1 MHSDESRGGSR
12 RGLQRSMLAALLLGA
27 GCGSS
32 LEKLPEERSGA
43 QPAPPVEELPAAV
56 APAAGADATAASL
69 PPRTPQGT
77 KTCAGFAV
85 TVGGRT
91 YRGDTRVDIPA
102 SQVGTGIQVRGTH
115 VEFDVVA
122 STFEVLGYT
131 LTGAPAQIPLTNVR
145 TRIFDS
151 KRPDHGDVLND
162 RLRLRLQAE
171 QLVLEREGRRQDMKI
186 QAKDCNQGGIFQ
198 MEPEPAVVE
207 INTLAAGFEFF
218 LQDPVSGRL
227 FFTNGTTVLGYD
239 SPEEAVLL
247 SNTPTQSRWQVEDGG
262 RIGMVIGEDA
272 FEALDE
278 VP

>member
-1 MHSDESRGGSR
+1 MHMNESRTGSR
-12 RGLQRSMLAALLLGA
+12 KGLERSMFAALMLGVA
-27 GCGSS
+27 CGAPV
-32 LEKLPEERSGA
+32 EQPQEGPIGA
-43 QPAPPVEELPAAV
+43 QPAPVVEE
-56 APAAGADATAASL
+56 APAPVAGEAASTQVSL

-77 KTCAGFAV
+77 KTCGVFAV

-91 YRGDTRVDIPA
+91 FTDPRTRVVIPA
-102 SQVGTGIQVRGTH
+102 AQVGATITVRGTH

-131 LTGAPAQIPLTNVR
+131 LTGAPAEVPLTNVR

-151 KRPDHGDVLND
+151 KRPDHGDVLD
-162 RLRLRLQAE
+162 GDLALRLNRE
-171 QLVLEREGRRQDMKI
+171 QLVLERAGRRQDMKI

-227 FFTNGTTVLGYD
+227 FFTNGTTILGYD
-239 SPEEAVLL
+239 SPQDAELL
-247 SNTPTQSRWQVEDGG
+247 ANTPQQSRWLVQDGG

>member
-1 MHSDESRGGSR
+1 MHVDESRTSSR
-12 RGLQRSMLAALLLGA
+12 RGLQRSMLAALMLGA
-27 GCGSS
+27 GCGAPVEESQQ
-32 LEKLPEERSGA
+32 ERSEA
-43 QPAPPVEELPAAV
+43 QPAPAVEAAPVASASV
-56 APAAGADATAASL
+56 AGVSL

-102 SQVGTGIQVRGTH
+102 SQVGATLQVRGTH

-151 KRPDHGDVLND
+151 KRPDHSDVLND

-186 QAKDCNQGGIFQ
+186 QSKDCNQGGIFQ

-207 INTLAAGFEFF
+207 VNTLAAGFQFF

-227 FFTNGTTVLGYD
+227 FFTNGTTILGYD
-239 SPEEAVLL
+239 SPQEAVLL
-247 SNTPTQSRWQVEDGG
+247 SNTPTQSRWRVEDGG